1 MTEPEIFPSEDDDDL
16 FGEGMI
22 VSAADIPL
30 SPLPEVTVDEE
41 GFPTISP
48 ADDIEPGKRVVTPE
62 EEYDRENTTVAP
74 DGTDLTPNQI
84 AKPHLW
90 RAGDK
95 RTTQHRPSKAA
106 NRINVREIVNKLS
119 SDTMLDPIEV
129 LYYIMNANDESR
141 HALGLKKSDRI
152 SANLRAKCAQELL
165 TYMAPKL
172 KSVEVKTKDAD
183 DKGTGIQIFLPR
195 NDREQGKVAAQPAI
209 VLPEKDGVTIPLS
222 PELAAQI
229 INQQVLDEDEE
240 TEGWMEE

>member
-1 MTEPEIFPSEDDDDL
+1 LTEPEIFPSDDDDDL

-22 VSAADIPL
+22 VSAADVPL

-48 ADDIEPGKRVVTPE
+48 ADDIEPGKRLVTPP
-62 EEYDRENTTVAP
+62 EEYDRVNATVAP
-74 DGTDLTPNQI
+74 DGTPLTDNQI

-90 RAGDK
+90 RAGDV
-95 RTTQHRPSKAA
+95 RDIHHRPKA
-106 NRINVREIVNKLS
+106 NRINVREIVSKLS

-172 KSVEVKTKDAD
+172 KSIEVKAKTGD

-195 NDREQGKVAAQPAI
+195 NDREQGKVAEQPAI

-229 INQQVLDEDEE
+229 INEQVLDEDEE
-240 TEGWMEE
+240 PEGWMEE